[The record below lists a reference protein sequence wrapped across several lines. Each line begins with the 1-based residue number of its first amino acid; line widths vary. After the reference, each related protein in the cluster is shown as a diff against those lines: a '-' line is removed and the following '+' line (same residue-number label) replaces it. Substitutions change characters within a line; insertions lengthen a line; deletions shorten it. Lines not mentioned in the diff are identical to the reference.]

1 MDIQEMVNARI
12 AELRNQSL
20 ATNPLISQ
28 APASDRSGR
37 DYVEELAELSG
48 RMDNDLSEIAG
59 RVLEITER
67 VSDDFAR
74 LEKDLLD
81 SRLAML
87 QHVES
92 VLDMTLALKKQAAKV
107 IGEAVAGAGQV
118 GQGINMLFE
127 QRRLSGVEQDASYIA
142 SRASMINHGV
152 AYLFRKTQD

>member
-20 ATNPLISQ
+20 ATNPPISQ

-92 VLDMTLALKKQAAKV
+92 LLDMTLALKKQAAKV

-127 QRRLSGVEQDASYIA
+127 QRRLGGVEQDASYIA

-152 AYLFRKTQD
+152 ADLFRKTQD

>member
-20 ATNPLISQ
+20 ATNPPISQ

-127 QRRLSGVEQDASYIA
+127 QRRLGGVEQDASYIA

-152 AYLFRKTQD
+152 ADLFRKTQD